1 MRFATG
7 FRKFLP
13 LFDRSTELSLEF
25 MSRTDGI
32 LLPQS
37 VIVTVFDHKSAL
49 TLNV

>member
-32 LLPQS
+32 LPQS